1 MTKNDIISTYFEH
14 LAYLAHQHP
23 ERKGLTKNIENQ
35 TEAVELTV
43 EHCLNDLGEK
53 LSEIINQ
60 DGDEKTDAEV
70 IDEIVEFLK
79 EWELYKERV

>member
-1 MTKNDIISTYFEH
+1 MTKNDITSIYFEH
-14 LAYLAHQHP
+14 LAYLAHKHP
-23 ERKGLTKNIENQ
+23 ERKALTKDIENQ

-43 EHCLNDLGEK
+43 EYCLNDLGEK